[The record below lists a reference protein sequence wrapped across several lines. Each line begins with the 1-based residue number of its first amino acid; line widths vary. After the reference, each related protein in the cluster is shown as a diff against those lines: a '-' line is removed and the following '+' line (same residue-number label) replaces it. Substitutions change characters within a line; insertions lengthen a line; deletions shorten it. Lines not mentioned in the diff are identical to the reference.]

1 MQKLKDKIALVT
13 GGSRGMGAAIVKQ
26 LASEGAIVT
35 FTYVNGKEKAD
46 ALVNELIAEGLK
58 VSAIKANS
66 AVDGE
71 ITEALTGTVNKFGR
85 LDILINNAGVYGGRP
100 MAEHTL
106 QDYREMMDINV
117 KAVFEAAIFVAQKM
131 ADAGRFITIGSN
143 MADRVVAA
151 QGTLYSMS
159 KSALVG
165 LTKGLARD
173 LGPKGITV
181 NLVQPGPTNTDMNPD
196 NGSHAEQA
204 KSLMAIPKYGNVQQ
218 IADLVSYLANPNASF
233 TTGSII
239 TVDGGFNS

>member
-1 MQKLKDKIALVT
+1 
-13 GGSRGMGAAIVKQ
+13 MGAAIVKQ
-26 LASEGAIVT
+26 LASEGATVI
-35 FTYVNGKEKAD
+35 FTYINGKERAE
-46 ALVNELIAEGLK
+46 ALVSKLIAEGLNG
-58 VSAIKANS
+58 SIIKANN
-66 AVDGE
+66 AIDGE
-71 ITEALTGTVNKFGR
+71 ITAALTETVNKFGK
-85 LDILINNAGVYGGRP
+85 LDILVNNAGIYGGKP

-117 KAVFEAAIFVAQKM
+117 KAVFEAAIFAAQKM

-181 NLVQPGPTNTDMNPD
+181 NLVQPGPTDTDMNPD
-196 NGSHAEQA
+196 SGSHAEQA
-204 KSLMAIPKYGNVQQ
+204 KNLMAIPKYGNVQQ
-218 IADLVSYLANPNASF
+218 IADVVSYLANPAASF

>member
-1 MQKLKDKIALVT
+1 MQKLTDKIALVT

-26 LASEGAIVT
+26 LAREGAIVS

-46 ALVNELIAEGLK
+46 ALVKELTNENLN
-58 VSAIKANS
+58 VYAIKANS

-71 ITEALTGTVNKFGR
+71 ITAALTQIVNKFGR
-85 LDILINNAGVYGGRP
+85 LDILVNNSGIYRGKP
-100 MAEHTL
+100 IAEHTL
-106 QDYREMMDINV
+106 EDYRETMDINV
-117 KAVFEAAIFVAQKM
+117 KAVFEAAIFAAQKM
-131 ADAGRFITIGSN
+131 ADHGRFITIGSN

-159 KSALVG
+159 KSTLVG

-181 NLVQPGPTNTDMNPD
+181 NLVQPGPTDTDMNPD
-196 NGSHAEQA
+196 NGNHAEHA
-204 KSLMAIPKYGNVQQ
+204 KALMAIPKYGNVQQ
-218 IADLVSYLANPNASF
+218 IADLVSYLADPAASF

-239 TVDGGFNS
+239 TIDGGFNA

>member
-1 MQKLKDKIALVT
+1 MQTLKDKVALVT

-26 LASEGAIVT
+26 LASEGATVV
-35 FTYVNGKEKAD
+35 FTYINGKDKAEV
-46 ALVNELIAEGLK
+46 LVNELTGDGLN

-66 AVDGE
+66 AIDGE
-71 ITEALTGTVNKFGR
+71 ITAALTQTVNQFGK
-85 LDILINNAGVYGGRP
+85 LDILINNAGIYRGKP

-106 QDYREMMDINV
+106 QDYRETMDINV
-117 KAVFEAAIFVAQKM
+117 KVVFEAAIFAAQKM
-131 ADAGRFITIGSN
+131 ADHGRFITIGSN

-173 LGPKGITV
+173 LGSKGITV

-196 NGSHAEQA
+196 NGDHAERA
-204 KSLMAIPKYGNVQQ
+204 KKLMAIPKYGNAQQ
-218 IADLVSYLANPNASF
+218 IADLVSYLANPAASF

-239 TVDGGFNS
+239 TIDGGFNS